1 MRTATQ
7 LIIAITAA
15 LLITGCPDKDK
26 HRSIEANNK
35 GVQAANNGRHAT
47 AIGHFKDA
55 TRMYPANHEA
65 WYGLGHM
72 QGKQKKWDDAA
83 KSFEEAVKHKKDNA
97 MYRLWLGV
105 AQYENGNLESSQA
118 NLEEALKLKPEL
130 YRAHWYLGRVHRDED
145 RPREAAESWT
155 RACQL
160 NPLYGPPF
168 VRLGELYLQWDK
180 VDEAIRVL
188 EQGTQYVKE
197 DIDLT
202 NVYYYLGLAYDEKE
216 DWDKSIRAY
225 TDAIDQRKQNVDAL
239 FQRGL
244 AYAQKG
250 NKTKAK
256 VDLEAYSQSGDNAF
270 NKTQANKVLLTLLVD

>member
-1 MRTATQ
+1 MRTATK
-7 LIIAITAA
+7 LIFAITAVVMA
-15 LLITGCPDKDK
+15 TGCPDKDK

-35 GVQAANNGRHAT
+35 GVEAANGGRHAN

-55 TRMYPANHEA
+55 VRMYPGNHEA

-72 QGKQKKWDDAA
+72 QIKQKKFDEAT
-83 KSFEEAVKHKKDNA
+83 KSFEEAVKYKKDNA

-105 AQYENGNLESSQA
+105 SQYENGNVDGAQS

-130 YRAHWYLGRVHRDED
+130 YRAHYYIGLVHED
-145 RPREAAESWT
+145 KERPREAAEAWT
-155 RACQL
+155 KACVL

-168 VRLGELYLQWDK
+168 YRLGKLYLQWDK

-197 DIDLT
+197 DVDLT
-202 NVYYYLGLAYDEKE
+202 NVYYYLGLAYDEQQE
-216 DWDKSIRAY
+216 WDKSVRAY
-225 TDAIDQRKQNVDAL
+225 TDAIEQRKENMDAL

-244 AYAQKG
+244 AYAKKG

-270 NKTQANKVLLTLLVD
+270 NKTEANKVLLSLMSE